1 MSCDLDF
8 VVKSQKVIKV
18 VNLESTMPKHHF
30 LLTYSVSPC
39 GSGDKESRA
48 ADKVRRKIAELEE
61 WRKLDNVE
69 TAFAGQLYLVSSDIE
84 DKRSEAEED
93 VTKVF
98 RAVVD
103 ELDAYSDVWVS
114 VALSVDKLGA
124 CIEFRV

>member
-1 MSCDLDF
+1 
-8 VVKSQKVIKV
+8 
-18 VNLESTMPKHHF
+18 MPKHHF

-39 GSGDKESRA
+39 RSGDKESRA